1 MEDSCGP
8 DTNGSSVKNNNKT
21 EVDQIT
27 ELSENF
33 ITKTLLES
41 EENLQQERQSNTED
55 TTGGE

>member
-8 DTNGSSVKNNNKT
+8 DTNGNSVKNNNKT

-33 ITKTLLES
+33 TKTLLES